1 MPTEI
6 LVPTL
11 GESVTSATIA
21 RWLKQEGDAV
31 AADEPLV
38 ELETDKVTVEVNAPA
53 AGVLGAILQ
62 QDGAEVEVGAVLGEI
77 GEAGGASA
85 KKKPAETKASPATK
99 AAAPEPAPA
108 PAVAP
113 AASAAGG
120 TDIVVP
126 TLGESVTT
134 ATVSRWLKKAGD
146 AVKADE
152 PLVELETD
160 KVSVEVNAPASGTLA
175 AIHAPDGAEVEV
187 GSVLGAI
194 STGVGAPKPAAKPD
208 AGVNP
213 PPRADGP
220 VARPA
225 TPPAAAP
232 AAFPS
237 AAKRMVEA
245 SVSPASI
252 GAGSGKDGRIT
263 KGDVLDFL
271 AKPAPAAVAPAPKAA
286 RAADEPG

>member
-21 RWLKQEGDAV
+21 RWLKHEGDAV

-77 GEAGGASA
+77 GEAGGAPA
-85 KKKPAETKASPATK
+85 KKKPAESKAPPVK
-99 AAAPEPAPA
+99 AAPEPAPA
-108 PAVAP
+108 PAAPAP
-113 AASAAGG
+113 AAPAAFAGG
-120 TDIVVP
+120 TDILVP

-134 ATVSRWLKKAGD
+134 ATVSRWLKKQGD
-146 AVKADE
+146 VVKADE

-175 AIHAPDGAEVEV
+175 AIHAADGSEVEV

-194 STGVGAPKPAAKPD
+194 AAGAGASIAPANKPAARPD

-213 PPRADGP
+213 PPC
-220 VARPA
+220 
-225 TPPAAAP
+225 
-232 AAFPS
+232 
-237 AAKRMVEA
+237 
-245 SVSPASI
+245 
-252 GAGSGKDGRIT
+252 
-263 KGDVLDFL
+263 
-271 AKPAPAAVAPAPKAA
+271 
-286 RAADEPG
+286 